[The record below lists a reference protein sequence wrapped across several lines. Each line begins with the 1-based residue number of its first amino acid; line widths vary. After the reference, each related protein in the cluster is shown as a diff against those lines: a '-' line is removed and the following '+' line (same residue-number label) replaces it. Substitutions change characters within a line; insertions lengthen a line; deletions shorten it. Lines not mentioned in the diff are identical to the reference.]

1 MKYAVALAGALLL
14 NAVANLSMKVGA
26 NSQSGGLMAGG
37 IVGAVKT
44 VLTSP
49 VLLGGLICFGLNAGF
64 YMYALQS
71 PRLKIS
77 IAYPIMV
84 GGGYAIIALVAAIL
98 PNLRERLTP
107 GQWVGVA
114 MILAGVVTVAVLTP
128 PEVDVI
134 APA

>member
-1 MKYAVALAGALLL
+1 MNYVLALAGALIL

-26 NSQSGGLMAGG
+26 NAQSGGLMAGG

-44 VLTSP
+44 ILTSP
-49 VLLGGLICFGLNAGF
+49 VLLGGLICFGLNAGL

-84 GGGYAIIALVAAIL
+84 GGGFAIIALTAALL
-98 PNLRERLTP
+98 PSLRERLTP

-114 MILAGVVTVAVLTP
+114 MILTGVIIVAVLTP
-128 PEVDVI
+128 PEVKAA

>member
-1 MKYAVALAGALLL
+1 MKYAFALAGALIL

-26 NSQSGGLMAGG
+26 NAQSGGLMAGG
-37 IVGAVKT
+37 VVGAVKT
-44 VLTSP
+44 ILTSP
-49 VLLGGLICFGLNAGF
+49 VLLGGLICFGLNAGL

-84 GGGYAIIALVAAIL
+84 GGGYAIIALTAALL
-98 PNLRERLTP
+98 PSLRERLTP
-107 GQWVGVA
+107 GQWIGVS
-114 MILAGVVTVAVLTP
+114 MILTGVIIVAVLTP
-128 PEVDVI
+128 PETNVI